1 MKNHLLALVK
11 ANSVLTEINSAYYPS
26 GVGKSQPACLAGDTV
41 GNVHLC
47 RWQVT
52 LADDTT

>member
-1 MKNHLLALVK
+1 MKNHLLALIK
-11 ANSVLTEINSAYYPS
+11 ANSVLTEINAAYYPS